1 MDCIEISFGLKPKTV
16 VRVGVL
22 VEILTLPM

>member
-1 MDCIEISFGLKPKTV
+1 MYCIEIAFGLKPKVV

-22 VEILTLPM
+22 VEILTLPA

>member
-1 MDCIEISFGLKPKTV
+1 MNCIAISFGLKEKTI